1 MKVSSPRRGAGGK
14 KVGNDMNKSVYS
26 LVLTDEVVQEIDRLA
41 FEAGESRS
49 AMINQILADFV
60 RFTTPEKRM
69 REVFEAIEHMLTDGV
84 FEPQLQPSDSMF
96 SLKSALDYK
105 YNPSVRYS
113 VELYKNALPLLGEL
127 RVSVR
132 SQNSALV
139 LAMLQ
144 FFKLWTRIETAY
156 VGRVECAMEDGRYVR
171 KLRLTEET
179 ADNERVGEG
188 IAGYINLVD
197 RALKVYF
204 EHLNEPAA
212 AVAGVEKQ
220 YVSYIHGGGMIF

>member
-1 MKVSSPRRGAGGK
+1 MT
-14 KVGNDMNKSVYS
+14 KSVYS
-26 LVLTDEVVQEIDRLA
+26 LVLSDEIVQEIDRLA
-41 FEAGESRS
+41 YEAGESRS
-49 AMINQILADFV
+49 AMINQVLADFV
-60 RFTTPEKRM
+60 RYTTPEKRM
-69 REVFEAIEHMLTDGV
+69 REVFEAVEHMLTGGV

-156 VGRVECAMEDGRYVR
+156 IGRVECAIEDGRYLR
-171 KLRLTEET
+171 KLRLTSGTE
-179 ADNERVGEG
+179 ADNEAIGEG
-188 IAGYINLVD
+188 IAGYINLFD
-197 RALKVYF
+197 RALKSYF
-204 EHLNEPAA
+204 ENLNEPAA
-212 AVAGVEKQ
+212 AVADVEKY
-220 YVSYIHGGGMIF
+220 YVSYLHNGGMVL

>member
-1 MKVSSPRRGAGGK
+1 MT
-14 KVGNDMNKSVYS
+14 KSVYS
-26 LVLTDEVVQEIDRLA
+26 LVLSDEIVQEIDRLA
-41 FEAGESRS
+41 YEAGESRS
-49 AMINQILADFV
+49 AMINQVLADFV
-60 RFTTPEKRM
+60 RYTTPEKRM
-69 REVFEAIEHMLTDGV
+69 REVFGAIEHMLTGGV

-156 VGRVECAMEDGRYVR
+156 IGRVECAMEDGRYLR
-171 KLRLTEET
+171 KLRLTSGT
-179 ADNERVGEG
+179 DADNEAIGEG
-188 IAGYINLVD
+188 IAGYINLLD
-197 RALKVYF
+197 RALKSYF
-204 EHLNEPAA
+204 ELLNEPAA
-212 AVAGVEKQ
+212 AVASVEKQ
-220 YVSYIHGGGMIF
+220 YVSYLHDGGMVL